1 MKISIYFGCKKT
13 AIKGQLKTKMFS
25 NVPLVYI
32 SVNKVLRDKTVTFHY
47 VLVLYNYMILI
58 TIQQF
63 KFYVQTKEYVLK
75 MVVYVIRIGLEKTV
89 QFTKTKIVK
98 VI

>member
-1 MKISIYFGCKKT
+1 
-13 AIKGQLKTKMFS
+13 MFS